1 MFGDLVH
8 GSNFSEA
15 ELQKSIQNF
24 VQSVALGGGYLFDYL
39 KKGRGSYEDGYS
51 AEELDESGRKLENR

>member
-15 ELQKSIQNF
+15 EL
-24 VQSVALGGGYLFDYL
+24 
-39 KKGRGSYEDGYS
+39 
-51 AEELDESGRKLENR
+51 